1 LLITTSRRPCH
12 RARLLGRELTR
23 VLPNAEYA
31 PRGIKSVRKL
41 ASFANTRNHKLVMII
56 GSHANQLRELR
67 FLDVATGWRWLNA
80 RIELGDVKLQKD
92 LGQKV
97 RLVDVKIV
105 VSKQN
110 IARNFAHL
118 ISRLWGLQFTEELP
132 SAGGVAMVGDDGKL
146 RVEFHADPSA
156 GPVGPILHI
165 THFEVI

>member
-1 LLITTSRRPCH
+1 
-12 RARLLGRELTR
+12 
-23 VLPNAEYA
+23 
-31 PRGIKSVRKL
+31 
-41 ASFANTRNHKLVMII
+41 MII

-132 SAGGVAMVGDDGKL
+132 SAGGVAMVGDDGEL
-146 RVEFHADPSA
+146 RVQFHADPSA